1 MEEAEARRA
10 RLKALRAEAAEAAEP
25 EAAGN
30 GAAGA
35 EAAGEPR
42 LAFRNYVP
50 EEEALL
56 HRRVPAARAPEEL
69 GGDAPQ
75 AKDLDVAGGTAEETL
90 ANVQPKKPHW
100 DLQRDVQ
107 GRLDKLERRTQR
119 AIVELMQ
126 AEERAK
132 LAP

>member
-1 MEEAEARRA
+1 MT
-10 RLKALRAEAAEAAEP
+10 
-25 EAAGN
+25 
-30 GAAGA
+30 
-35 EAAGEPR
+35 
-42 LAFRNYVP
+42 

>member
-30 GAAGA
+30 GA

-69 GGDAPQ
+69 GGDAPP
-75 AKDLDVAGGTAEETL
+75 AKDLAVAGGTAEETL

>member
-25 EAAGN
+25 E
-30 GAAGA
+30 AAGA

>member
-1 MEEAEARRA
+1 MGVGRA
-10 RLKALRAEAAEAAEP
+10 GGGPKYASA
-25 EAAGN
+25 
-30 GAAGA
+30 
-35 EAAGEPR
+35 
-42 LAFRNYVP
+42 
-50 EEEALL
+50 ALL
-56 HRRVPAARAPEEL
+56 RRDEPGGILIQPAARARVR
-69 GGDAPQ
+69 
-75 AKDLDVAGGTAEETL
+75 VAGGTAEETL
-90 ANVQPKKPHW
+90 ANLQPKKPHW